1 MGATSFFRVRV
12 LMPAPVRDS
21 TVPPLSTSSVR
32 ICPRCRAPAP
42 RGAGWEAKCPEHALA
57 FVDSRALTESGQD
70 PLLGTTLA
78 GRFTIL
84 SRIGSGSM
92 GSVYRARQAAVGRDV
107 ALKIVRRDRAYDPE
121 TKARFEREARAVSRL
136 KSPHTVTAFDF
147 GEAEDGSWFLALE
160 MLEGET
166 LGERLRR
173 ERRLHWVDALK
184 FASDALRSLAEAHSQ
199 GIVHRDLKPDN
210 LFLARVHEPGG
221 VREICKILDFG
232 IAKWVR
238 EEEAPVDQLETL
250 AGTVFGTPRY
260 MSPEQAQ
267 GAPLDARS
275 DLYSLGVLLFQMIAG
290 RAPFVD
296 DDAVVVMAKHIKNA
310 PPELEEAAP
319 GVEIPLAV
327 ETVVRRA
334 LEKLPEN
341 RPASAEQMLSELE
354 QALAASRA
362 VESGVR
368 PHVAEAGLPESLR
381 SAERRTW
388 LLAGLLGVSLVALGA
403 LGAAAW
409 GSSLGRWS
417 ASSATSAALAVR
429 PRPSGST
436 SGAPALQATT
446 PTPAPSRSPV
456 SSLENS
462 ASVGL
467 SNSSSTAQEA
477 TSNERTPTTE
487 ASGRAQHTPAPA
499 KKSAP
504 KGAPASPLLRRGN
517 ERYGR
522 FD

>member
-1 MGATSFFRVRV
+1 
-12 LMPAPVRDS
+12 MPVPVQDS
-21 TVPPLSTSSVR
+21 TLPPLSSSLAR
-32 ICPRCRAPAP
+32 ICPRCRTPAAA
-42 RGAGWEAKCPEHALA
+42 GAGWDARCPEHGLA
-57 FVDSRALTESGQD
+57 FVDARVLAESGHD

-121 TKARFEREARAVSRL
+121 TKARFEREARAVSLL

-184 FASDALRSLAEAHSQ
+184 LASDALRSLAEAHSQ
-199 GIVHRDLKPDN
+199 GIIHRDLKPDN
-210 LFLARVHEPGG
+210 LFLARVHDPSGD
-221 VREICKILDFG
+221 REICKILDFG

-275 DLYSLGVLLFQMIAG
+275 DLYSLGVLLFQMLAG

-319 GVEIPLAV
+319 GIEIPLAV
-327 ETVVRRA
+327 EAVVRRA

-341 RPASAEQMLSELE
+341 RPATAEQMLNELD
-354 QALAASRA
+354 QALAVSRA

-368 PHVAEAGLPESLR
+368 PHVAEEDLPASLR

-388 LLAGLLGVSLVALGA
+388 LLAGLLAVSLVALVA
-403 LGAAAW
+403 LGVAVW
-409 GSSLGRWS
+409 GSPLKRWS
-417 ASSATSAALAVR
+417 AASATSAALVR
-429 PRPSGST
+429 IPDRSGIANVT
-436 SGAPALQATT
+436 TALQPAA
-446 PTPAPSRSPV
+446 PTLAPSSASAP
-456 SSLENS
+456 SLENS
-462 ASVGL
+462 ASLAPSSV
-467 SNSSSTAQEA
+467 SSSRSPHAPISA
-477 TSNERTPTTE
+477 KK
-487 ASGRAQHTPAPA
+487 PAP
-499 KKSAP
+499 K
-504 KGAPASPLLRRGN
+504 PALSSPLERRGN

>member
-1 MGATSFFRVRV
+1 
-12 LMPAPVRDS
+12 
-21 TVPPLSTSSVR
+21 
-32 ICPRCRAPAP
+32 
-42 RGAGWEAKCPEHALA
+42 LA
-57 FVDSRALTESGQD
+57 ESGHD

-107 ALKIVRRDRAYDPE
+107 ALKIVRRDRAYDSE
-121 TKARFEREARAVSRL
+121 TKTRFEREARAVSLL

-173 ERRLHWVDALK
+173 EKRLHWADALR
-184 FASDALRSLAEAHSQ
+184 FACDALRSLAEAHAQ

-210 LFLARVHEPGG
+210 LFLARVHDPGG
-221 VREICKILDFG
+221 DREICKILDFG

-238 EEEAPVDQLETL
+238 DEDAPVDQLETL

-275 DLYSLGVLLFQMIAG
+275 DLYSLGVLLFQMLAG

-319 GVEIPLAV
+319 GVEIPIAV
-327 ETVVRRA
+327 EAVVRRA

-341 RPASAEQMLSELE
+341 RPSTAEQMLIELE
-354 QALAASRA
+354 HALAVSRA

-368 PHVAEAGLPESLR
+368 PHVAAEDLPESLR
-381 SAERRTW
+381 LAERRTW
-388 LLAGLLGVSLVALGA
+388 LLGGLLAASLIASIALGLA
-403 LGAAAW
+403 VWGRSMKKWAEPASTTTPAAMRPIADH
-409 GSSLGRWS
+409 SQH
-417 ASSATSAALAVR
+417 ASATAALQ
-429 PRPSGST
+429 
-436 SGAPALQATT
+436 PAT
-446 PTPAPSRSPV
+446 PTVAPV
-456 SSLENS
+456 SSSALTLENS
-462 ASVGL
+462 ALIEAPSVTTTVPD
-467 SNSSSTAQEA
+467 SSSKEPAL
-477 TSNERTPTTE
+477 P
-487 ASGRAQHTPAPA
+487 ASGVGHSQHAPSAVAAPA
-499 KKSAP
+499 KKPALKSAP
-504 KGAPASPLLRRGN
+504 TSPLERRGN

>member
-1 MGATSFFRVRV
+1 
-12 LMPAPVRDS
+12 MPAPVHDS
-21 TVPPLSTSSVR
+21 TLPPLSNSSVR
-32 ICPRCRAPAP
+32 VCPRCRTPAPA
-42 RGAGWEAKCPEHALA
+42 GAGWDVKCAEHALA
-57 FVDSRALTESGQD
+57 FVDSRALASSGHD

-107 ALKIVRRDRAYDPE
+107 ALKIVRRDRAHDPE
-121 TKARFEREARAVSRL
+121 TKARFEREARAVSLL

-173 ERRLHWVDALK
+173 ERRLHWGDALR
-184 FASDALRSLAEAHSQ
+184 FAGDALRSLAEAHSQ
-199 GIVHRDLKPDN
+199 GIIHRDLKPDN
-210 LFLARVHEPGG
+210 LFLARVHDPSGD
-221 VREICKILDFG
+221 REICKILDFG

-275 DLYSLGVLLFQMIAG
+275 DLYSLGVLLFQMLAG

-310 PPELEEAAP
+310 PPGLEEAAP

-327 ETVVRRA
+327 EAVVRRA

-341 RPASAEQMLSELE
+341 RPATAEQMLIELE
-354 QALAASRA
+354 RASATSRA

-368 PHVAEAGLPESLR
+368 PHVKEEDLPESLR
-381 SAERRTW
+381 LAERRMW
-388 LLAGLLGVSLVALGA
+388 VLGGLLAAALLVVISLVLVVWRRPSRLWLGT
-403 LGAAAW
+403 
-409 GSSLGRWS
+409 
-417 ASSATSAALAVR
+417 SATSASFMR
-429 PRPSGST
+429 TPNPTST
-436 SGAPALQATT
+436 PVVTTALQPIT
-446 PTPAPSRSPV
+446 PTPAPDDGLASR
-456 SSLENS
+456 LENS
-462 ASVGL
+462 ASI
-467 SNSSSTAQEA
+467 AA
-477 TSNERTPTTE
+477 TSASSVE
-487 ASGRAQHTPAPA
+487 AAPKEAAPPAGASLRSSHTLAPA
-499 KKSAP
+499 APSKK
-504 KGAPASPLLRRGN
+504 PATKTNPPSQLERRGN